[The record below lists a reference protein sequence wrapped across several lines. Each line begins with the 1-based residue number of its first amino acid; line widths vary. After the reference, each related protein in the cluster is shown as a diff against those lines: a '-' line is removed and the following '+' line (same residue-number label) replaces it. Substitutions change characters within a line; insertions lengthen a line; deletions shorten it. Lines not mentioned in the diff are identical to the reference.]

1 MTGRRSNS
9 PSRPVSTRTRVC
21 SALILLGVFL
31 LGLLWQPARLGATGI
46 LGLAGF
52 LLFGTG
58 IFIVIMAKA
67 SGEEESP
74 TITRVTAISN
84 VRIAA
89 GVFCIIGAA
98 FLYVLLENQ

>member
-1 MTGRRSNS
+1 MTGRRSNL
-9 PSRPVSTRTRVC
+9 PSRPVSTRTRVW

-31 LGLLWQPARLGATGI
+31 LGLLWQPARLVAAGI

-52 LLFGTG
+52 LLFWTG
-58 IFIVIMAKA
+58 GFIARMAEA
-67 SGEEESP
+67 SGEEDSP
-74 TITRVTAISN
+74 TTAKVTAISN
-84 VRIAA
+84 VPIAA